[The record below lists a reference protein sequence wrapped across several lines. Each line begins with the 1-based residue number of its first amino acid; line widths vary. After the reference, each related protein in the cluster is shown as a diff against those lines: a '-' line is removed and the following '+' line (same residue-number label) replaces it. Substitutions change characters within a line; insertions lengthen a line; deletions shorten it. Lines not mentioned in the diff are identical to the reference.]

1 MRRTY
6 ALAGALVAA
15 FIVGSVVTIT
25 VRGGATQSAL
35 PPPPQVAS
43 APVVRTDLA
52 TTTLTEGQL
61 GYAPTYPVINRVSG
75 TYTAVPVPGT
85 AVLPGAAL
93 YSVDNLPVVL
103 MSGQIPAWR
112 SFALGMSD
120 GPDVAELQANLI
132 ALGYAQGL
140 FTTAT
145 SAFSVLTADAIERWQ
160 AKRGYPVNGQV
171 ELGRIVFLPG
181 PVLVGSGNVAP
192 GQGATPGEVPF
203 QVTTTTR
210 AVTVPLTPSLPDVHV
225 GEGVSIILPTNVA
238 VAGTITAIGPAPPSG
253 DGSNGGSQGAL
264 GGSGQSPVPAVA
276 TVTPGRPDATGSV
289 TEAVE
294 VAITT
299 QSVRQV
305 LAAPV
310 AALLALANG
319 GYGVEV
325 VSRSG
330 ARHLVGVTTG
340 LFAGTRVQITGRGIR
355 RGTELVVAQ

>member
-1 MRRTY
+1 MRRPLV
-6 ALAGALVAA
+6 LAGALLAA
-15 FIVGSVVTIT
+15 SVVGSVVTIT
-25 VRGGATQSAL
+25 VRGGTAQSV
-35 PPPPQVAS
+35 PPPRPQVAL

-52 TTTLTEGQL
+52 TTTLTEGEL
-61 GYAPTYPVINRVSG
+61 GYAPTYPVINRVPG
-75 TYTAVPVPGT
+75 TYTQVPVPGT
-85 AVLPGAAL
+85 AVLPGEPL
-93 YSVDNLPVVL
+93 YGVDNLPVVL
-103 MSGQIPAWR
+103 MSGPTPAWR

-132 ALGYAQGL
+132 ALGDAQGL

-145 SAFSVLTADAIERWQ
+145 SHFSVLTADALERWQ
-160 AKRGYPVNGQV
+160 AAQGYPVDAPVQ
-171 ELGRIVFLPG
+171 LGRIVFLPG
-181 PVLVGSGNVAP
+181 PVLVGAGNVAP
-192 GQGATPGEVPF
+192 GQAATSGDVPF

-210 AVTVPLTPSLPDVHV
+210 AVTVPLTPNLPDVHV

-253 DGSNGGSQGAL
+253 SGSNGGSPGSS
-264 GGSGQSPVPAVA
+264 GGSGQSTASAVA
-276 TVTPGRPDATGSV
+276 TVTPGRPAATGSG

-294 VAITT
+294 VALTT

-310 AALLALANG
+310 AALLALADG

-330 ARHLVGVTTG
+330 AHHLVGVATG
-340 LFAGTRVQITGRGIR
+340 VFAGSRVQISGRGIR
-355 RGTELVVAQ
+355 PGTELVVAQ